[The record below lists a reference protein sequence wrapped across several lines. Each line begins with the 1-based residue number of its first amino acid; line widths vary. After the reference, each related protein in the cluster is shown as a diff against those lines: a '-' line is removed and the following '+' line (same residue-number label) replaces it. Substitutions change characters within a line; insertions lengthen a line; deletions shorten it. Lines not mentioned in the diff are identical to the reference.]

1 MAAVGSVFADVAAVR
16 GAAARLRLRSIVG
29 AVVAS
34 LSSKIVDAA
43 AARGAAARLQLRPL
57 REVFDRHRQLLEV
70 FGRRLLLLAR
80 WIAAE
85 RWLALSAKRA
95 EPLGHYLRRMKESA
109 YSSRSA

>member
-1 MAAVGSVFADVAAVR
+1 MWLLWALCSRMLLLYVVLLLGSCVFHFDCAYLV
-16 GAAARLRLRSIVG
+16 L
-29 AVVAS
+29 
-34 LSSKIVDAA
+34 
-43 AARGAAARLQLRPL
+43 L

>member
-1 MAAVGSVFADVAAVR
+1 MCADNFDCRCCRLDVVSLRCVFHFDCAYLV
-16 GAAARLRLRSIVG
+16 L
-29 AVVAS
+29 
-34 LSSKIVDAA
+34 
-43 AARGAAARLQLRPL
+43 L